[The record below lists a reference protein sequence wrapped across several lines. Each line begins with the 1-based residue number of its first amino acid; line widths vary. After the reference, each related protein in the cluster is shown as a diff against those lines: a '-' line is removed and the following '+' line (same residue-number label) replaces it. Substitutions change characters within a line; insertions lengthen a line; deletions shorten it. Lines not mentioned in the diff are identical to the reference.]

1 MAANPVFFDVPI
13 RKEIPVKRG
22 YLTGFIAVSMASV
35 LMSGCAKTSTDDYS
49 KAINR
54 YMDSKFADGAGAC
67 YSLQNSAFD
76 SPSLSFKHQDPDQIL
91 NHCKKLLNK
100 EYPIAL
106 PNVPAESNEIS
117 TLTYIASHGYLEEN
131 KASCSYETS
140 HNTLL
145 GDISAN
151 PKPVITH
158 FHYEIDQFRPSSK
171 NVKYVLPT
179 GFFGGKEL
187 CFGPAHV
194 SKIISSTKPHYN
206 DKYSAKT
213 VQIVAE
219 IVPIVPSWF
228 KEHKFEVVAHMKK
241 ADDSHKLEFILE
253 KTSKGWSV
261 ISAKAVSD

>member
-1 MAANPVFFDVPI
+1 MAAKPGFFEMPI

-54 YMDSKFADGAGAC
+54 YMDSNFGYGAC
-67 YSLQNSAFD
+67 YSLQNSAIEA
-76 SPSLSFKHQDPDQIL
+76 PSLSFKYQDPDQIL
-91 NHCKKLLNK
+91 YHCKKLLNK
-100 EYPIAL
+100 EYPITL
-106 PNVPAESNEIS
+106 PNVPAESNRIS

-131 KASCSYETS
+131 KVSCSYETS

-171 NVKYVLPT
+171 NIKYVLQT

-187 CFGPAHV
+187 CFGPPHV

-206 DKYSAKT
+206 DLAFAKT

-241 ADDSHKLEFILE
+241 ADNGHKLEFILE
-253 KTSKGWSV
+253 QTSKGWSV
-261 ISAKAVSD
+261 VKAEPVSD